1 MEIPWLVWLLNT
13 NRFAVDKQP
22 LADIGKA
29 EKLNDGAKVTE
40 RKLKKRGDISRET
53 IKVVLQSFETE
64 SLDST

>member
-13 NRFAVDKQP
+13 NHFAVDKQT
-22 LADIGKA
+22 LADVGKA

-53 IKVVLQSFETE
+53 IKIVLHFNETE
-64 SLDST
+64 SLDLT